1 MCMTIPSRVVS
12 VDGNVATVECF
23 GVRRTVSTVLM
34 PELVVLGDYVAIM
47 ANAYAVE
54 KISPEMAAESLAYL
68 QEVLGEPVVMEDKR

>member
-1 MCMTIPSRVVS
+1 
-12 VDGNVATVECF
+12 
-23 GVRRTVSTVLM
+23 M
-34 PELVVLGDYVAIM
+34 PELVVLGDYVTIM